1 MKKRFFKFIISL
13 CLTAAVADFL
23 PAMAE
28 AQTSIS
34 RRQALQE
41 QIQFNSELENGKDV
55 SFAQVLADPDNLQLN
70 MAYAKTQIRHGDLKG
85 ASGTLERMLRI
96 NPKLHELRL
105 FYAAVLYRLDNIA
118 EAKMELQ
125 KLEGIKL
132 PEKAVKEKNELTR
145 LIAIREKTYTLN
157 AQISAGIVQD
167 SNRNS
172 FPEDETIVYPN
183 GATLTFEGEEKKD
196 KSTIGIAAV
205 NFERKTGMYGQ
216 NSFFLGGSYYMS
228 KQDKLTDLDM
238 GIMTLNGGFRMTGRT
253 SMLTPQIVYSTLKL
267 DGDSY
272 LDSYGGSLKL
282 DKLLNKKNIA
292 YAEARY
298 LKQDYLNSAS
308 HQDNKSRSGGTYG
321 GSIGLKHIINAGMT
335 FELEGSALVKDADMD
350 SYDTNTY
357 GLTAR
362 HFWLLGK
369 NTYLLSSL
377 SASQEA
383 YSKAPE
389 TIYEILVS
397 QGKKRKDT
405 VIRGSLTFGMPVYKS
420 LSLTLAYEYYSND
433 SNIQIY
439 EYTNH
444 KMTGMLNWKF
454 SM

>member
-1 MKKRFFKFIISL
+1 MTFV
-13 CLTAAVADFL
+13 VADFL
-23 PAMAE
+23 PDAAG
-28 AQTSIS
+28 AQTDIS

-70 MAYAKTQIRHGDLKG
+70 MAYAKTQIRHGDIKG

-96 NPKLHELRL
+96 NPRLHELRL

-118 EAKMELQ
+118 EARMELQ

-132 PEKAVKEKNELTR
+132 PEKAVKEKKELTR

-282 DKLLNKKNIA
+282 DKLLNKKN
-292 YAEARY
+292 
-298 LKQDYLNSAS
+298 
-308 HQDNKSRSGGTYG
+308 KSIT
-321 GSIGLKHIINAGMT
+321 T
-335 FELEGSALVKDADMD
+335 
-350 SYDTNTY
+350 
-357 GLTAR
+357 
-362 HFWLLGK
+362 
-369 NTYLLSSL
+369 
-377 SASQEA
+377 
-383 YSKAPE
+383 
-389 TIYEILVS
+389 
-397 QGKKRKDT
+397 
-405 VIRGSLTFGMPVYKS
+405 
-420 LSLTLAYEYYSND
+420 
-433 SNIQIY
+433 
-439 EYTNH
+439 
-444 KMTGMLNWKF
+444 
-454 SM
+454 

>member
-1 MKKRFFKFIISL
+1 MKSRFFKLIISA
-13 CLTAAVADFL
+13 CIAAGAVFFS
-23 PAMAE
+23 PAASE
-28 AQTSIS
+28 AQTSLS
-34 RRQALQE
+34 KRQSFQE
-41 QIQFNSELENGKDV
+41 QVQFNSALESGKDV
-55 SFAQVLADPDNLQLN
+55 SFAQVLSDPDNLQLN

-125 KLEGIKL
+125 KLEGVKL
-132 PEKAVKEKNELTR
+132 PEKSAKEKQELKR

-183 GATLTFEGEEKKD
+183 GATLKFEGEEKKD
-196 KSTIGIAAV
+196 KSVIGIAAV
-205 NFERKTGMYGQ
+205 NFERKTGLYGQ
-216 NSFFLGGSYYMS
+216 NSLLLGGSYYMS
-228 KQDKLTDLDM
+228 KQDELSDLDM
-238 GIMTLNGGFRMTGRT
+238 GITTLSGGFRMAGRT
-253 SMLTPQIVYSTLKL
+253 SMLTPQIVYNNLKL

-272 LDSYGGSLKL
+272 LDTYGGSLKL

-292 YAEARY
+292 FAEARY
-298 LKQDYLNSAS
+298 LKQDYKNSSS
-308 HQDNKSRSGGTYG
+308 HQNNKDRSGSTYG
-321 GSIGLKHIINAGMT
+321 GSLGLKHIINSGMT
-335 FELEGSALVKDADMD
+335 FEIEGSALVKDTDND

-377 SASQEA
+377 SASQES
-383 YSKAPE
+383 YCNNPE
-389 TIYEILVS
+389 NLYEILVS

-405 VIRGSLTFGMPVYKS
+405 AIRGALTFGMPIYKS
-420 LSLTLAYEYYSND
+420 FSLSLAYEYYRNL

-439 EYTNH
+439 KYTNH